1 MNTLPIAPISLAVF
15 VGVIALGIKKKM
27 NLGFL
32 AISTAFI
39 LGLFVMVDGG
49 TMSSPE
55 LRGAPIL
62 SLFPFSIFWMTLSVS
77 LMLNVGSSNGT
88 FDLVIK
94 KIVYLA
100 NGRRALIPIYIF
112 VIMFIACSVGAGTTG
127 VMVLLCTIAAT
138 IAKDQDIDPLFM
150 LLSALSGTA
159 VAIGSPVAVI
169 GIICNG
175 LSQDLW
181 GEQIAPS
188 YMYPRGA
195 LMAVLSFVVIYIMF
209 RGWKLERW
217 NVSKGEQL
225 PKLNRKQIYTLIGL
239 LFFAVLSIGVG
250 FEMGLIAFL
259 IATVLLLLGCADEAE
274 VIKDVPW
281 STIIMISG
289 MCMLI
294 GVVQATGGIDLLTG
308 GLSKLMNQY
317 TVKPLYSILGSLL
330 AMVSSITGVV
340 LPTMIPTIP
349 DIASQVGVNPYSL
362 VTALAFGANITCAS
376 PISALGAVALGIMGS
391 NPKWDSSQLF
401 KRMFFYAFVLM
412 GVSALWAALGIVG

>member
-1 MNTLPIAPISLAVF
+1 MSPIAPISLAVF
-15 VGVIALGIKKKM
+15 VGIIVLGIKKKI
-27 NLGFL
+27 NLGIL
-32 AISTAFI
+32 AISAAFV
-39 LGLFVMVDGG
+39 LGLFITADGG
-49 TMSSPE
+49 ALSSPE
-55 LRGAPIL
+55 LKGAPIL
-62 SLFPFSIFWMTLSVS
+62 SLFPFNIFWMTLSAS
-77 LMLNVGSSNGT
+77 LMLNVGVCNGT

-94 KIVYLA
+94 KIVHLA
-100 NGRRALIPIYIF
+100 NGRRALIPVYIF
-112 VIMFIACSVGAGTTG
+112 IIIFIACSFGAGTTG
-127 VMVLLCTIAAT
+127 ILVLLCTIAAT
-138 IAKDQDIDPLFM
+138 IAKDQNIDPLFM
-150 LLSALSGTA
+150 LLSALSGTT
-159 VAIGSPVAVI
+159 VAIGSPIAVV

-195 LMAVLSFVVIYIMF
+195 LMAVLSFAVIYILF

-217 NVSKGEQL
+217 DVSKEDQL

-239 LFFAVLSIGVG
+239 LLFVVLSMGVG
-250 FEMGLIAFL
+250 FDMGLIAFL
-259 IATVLLLLGCADEAE
+259 IATVLLLLGCADEME
-274 VIKDVPW
+274 VIRDVPW

-294 GVVQATGGIDLLTG
+294 GVIQTAGGISLLTG

-349 DIASQVGVNPYSL
+349 DIAVQTGVNPYSL

-376 PISALGAVALGIMGS
+376 PISALGAVALGIMGG
-391 NPKWDSSQLF
+391 NPDWDTNQLF
-401 KRMFFYAFVLM
+401 KKMFFYAFILM
-412 GVSALWAALGIVG
+412 GMSALWAALGFAG